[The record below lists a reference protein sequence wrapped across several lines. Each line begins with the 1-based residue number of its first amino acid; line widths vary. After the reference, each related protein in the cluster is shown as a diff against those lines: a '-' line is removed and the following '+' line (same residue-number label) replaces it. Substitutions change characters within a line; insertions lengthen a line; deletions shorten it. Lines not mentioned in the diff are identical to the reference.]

1 MQRMRGDALT
11 SVAAIVFVVF
21 VGGGCAK
28 GSSSAVQPARDP
40 PLALLHFVGR
50 FDTRGP
56 EGPRFSWPGSAIA
69 ASFDGTGVDVMLED
83 TGADLFSVVVDGG
96 AATTLAPSRGTGTYS
111 LASGLAG
118 GRHSVVLT
126 KRTES
131 LVGVVRYLG
140 LTAHAGAL
148 VPSPDPFARRI
159 EYVGDSITCGYGDLG
174 ADATCRFSP
183 QTEDETRAYGALVA
197 ADLHAD
203 QTVVAYSGVGLMR
216 NHDGGAKGLMPV
228 RFERTLADDPTSRWT
243 FETPSPDVV
252 VIGLGTND
260 FAMGDPGTGF
270 VEAYTAFIRQLRGH
284 YAAAEIV
291 CTLGPMLRD
300 SVPPGTMSRTLA
312 GAYIEEAVKEV
323 RAAGD
328 AHVRYLAF
336 DEQQARDGY
345 GCDWHPSLA
354 THRLMAA
361 KLEAL
366 VREVTGW

>member
-1 MQRMRGDALT
+1 VG
-11 SVAAIVFVVF
+11 AIVLVVL
-21 VGGGCAK
+21 VARACAK
-28 GSSSAVQPARDP
+28 ESSNGVKTAREQ
-40 PLALLHFVGR
+40 PLALVHFLGR
-50 FDTRGP
+50 FDTRQ
-56 EGPRFSWPGSAIA
+56 EGARFSWPGSGIA
-69 ASFDGTGVDVMLED
+69 ASFEGTGVDVTLED
-83 TGADLFSVVVDGG
+83 TGADFFSIVVDGG
-96 AATTLAPSRGTGTYS
+96 APGTLATSRGTGTYS

-118 GRHSVVLT
+118 GRHSIVLT

-131 LVGVVRYLG
+131 FVGVARYLG
-140 LTAHAGAL
+140 LTVHAGAP
-148 VPSPDPFARRI
+148 VPSPDPFSRRI

-174 ADATCRFSP
+174 ADATCGFSP

-197 ADLHAD
+197 ADLHAQ

-216 NHDGGAKGLMPV
+216 NRDGSTRDLMPV
-228 RFERTLADDPTSRWT
+228 RFERALADEPTSRWT
-243 FETPSPDVV
+243 FEGPPPDVV

-270 VEAYTAFIRQLRGH
+270 VEAYVAFIRKVRGQ
-284 YAAAEIV
+284 YASAQIV

-300 SVPPGTMSRTLA
+300 SPPPGTMSRTQA
-312 GAYIEEAVKEV
+312 GVYIEEAVKEA

-328 AHVRYLAF
+328 ARVRYLAF

-361 KLEAL
+361 KLGAL
-366 VREVTGW
+366 VREITGW

>member
-1 MQRMRGDALT
+1 MSALT
-11 SVAAIVFVVF
+11 SVAAIGFVFVV
-21 VGGGCAK
+21 GGACAK
-28 GSSSAVQPARDP
+28 GSSSPVPAKEP
-40 PLALLHFVGR
+40 SLALVHFVGR

-56 EGPRFSWPGSAIA
+56 EGARFSWPGSAIA
-69 ASFDGTGVDVMLED
+69 ATFDGTGVEVKLED

-96 AATTLAPSRGTGTYS
+96 AATTLATSRGTGTYS

-140 LTAHAGAL
+140 LMAHAGAL
-148 VPSPDPFARRI
+148 VPSPDPFSRRI

-174 ADATCRFSP
+174 DDATCGFSP
-183 QTEDETRAYGALVA
+183 RTEDETRAYGALTA
-197 ADLHAD
+197 ADLHAE
-203 QTVVAYSGVGLMR
+203 QTVVAYSGIGLMR
-216 NHDGGAKGLMPV
+216 NHDGSTKDLMPV

-243 FETPSPDVV
+243 FEGPPPDVV

-260 FAMGDPGTGF
+260 FAMGDPGPGF
-270 VEAYTAFIRQLRGH
+270 VQAYVAFIRQLRGH

-300 SVPPGTMSRTLA
+300 SVPPGTMSRTQA
-312 GAYIEEAVKEV
+312 GAYIEAAVKEA

-345 GCDWHPSLA
+345 GCNWHPSLA

-361 KLEAL
+361 KLTAR
-366 VREVTGW
+366 VREITGW